1 MKNRIS
7 IKIKVF
13 LFFGGLY
20 LLFSI
25 GLYLSSFRVYK
36 NTLLERNQKDLRQFG
51 KIFLNATR
59 ENFKNF
65 DYSNIEIIAKR
76 VFSKPIDLLI
86 IHFPDSLFDIN
97 LFSSEVNMRDIKNKN
112 YLNKSFLIYRHRIE
126 KDGKLLGILTLGIL
140 KKNIFSSLSTF
151 KKLFLLIDIS
161 FAFVFGMLVFL
172 IFKSKNK
179 EITRLINRLKK
190 EKGEKFLDLNWSEDI
205 LQIVLKIN
213 ELLKDIFEKREKLR
227 KLENLRKDRLNK
239 EKERL
244 ERELEEFRNLKK
256 VILKAEDDLAF
267 SDNLLVYGKVFEDL
281 QRELRE
287 PLEELREEIE
297 TELIDQKVDKKTKQR
312 VLKIYASIEDILKLL
327 DELKALVSSSITTK
341 GHFNLSELLLR
352 KVKEFKEKNRDIKFK
367 VDIKK
372 DVKFFGNLH
381 QISIA
386 ISNILEN
393 AVEELKE
400 NEYVQNKEI
409 SVKLKEEND
418 SLFIIIEDNGGG
430 FENINEALNAFYTT
444 KYTEE
449 HRGLGLTLT
458 QKIIIEHGGGII
470 LENKVEGGA
479 KVIIEFPLS
488 K

>member
-1 MKNRIS
+1 MKNRILL
-7 IKIKVF
+7 KIKVF

-20 LLFSI
+20 LVFSI
-25 GLYLSSFRVYK
+25 GLYIYSLSVYK
-36 NTLLERNQKDLRQFG
+36 NTLLERNRKDLG
-51 KIFLNATR
+51 KFCEIFLSATR
-59 ENFKNF
+59 ERFESF

-76 VFSKPIDLLI
+76 VFSKPIDLLT

-97 LFSSEVNMRDIKNKN
+97 LFSKEVSIGDIKNKKD
-112 YLNKSFLIYRHRIE
+112 LNKSFLIYRHRIE
-126 KDGKLLGILTLGIL
+126 KNDEFLGDLTLGIL
-140 KKNIFSSLSTF
+140 KKNIFGSLYTF
-151 KKLFLLIDIS
+151 KKLFLLVDVS
-161 FAFVFGMLVFL
+161 FAFVFGILVSL

-179 EITRLINRLKK
+179 EMTRLLHELKE
-190 EKGEKFLDLNWSEDI
+190 EKGEKFLELNWSEDI
-205 LQIVLKIN
+205 LQAVLKIN

-227 KLENLRKDRLNK
+227 KLKSLREDKLKK

-256 VILKAEDDLAF
+256 VILKAEDELAF
-267 SDNLLVYGKVFEDL
+267 SDNLLVYGKIFEDL

-312 VLKIYASIEDILKLL
+312 VLKIYASIEDIFKLL

-341 GHFNLSELLLR
+341 GHFNLSRLLR
-352 KVKEFKEKNRDIKFK
+352 EKVEEFREKNRDIKFK

-381 QISIA
+381 QISVA

-400 NEYVQNKEI
+400 NEYVKEKEV
-409 SVKLKEEND
+409 SVVLKEEDD
-418 SLFIIIEDNGGG
+418 SLIIIIEDNGRG
-430 FENINEALNAFYTT
+430 FEDINETLNAFYTT
-444 KYTEE
+444 KYTKD
-449 HRGLGLTLT
+449 HRGLGLTLA
-458 QKIIIEHGGGII
+458 QKIVIEHGGGIA

-479 KVIIEFPLS
+479 KVIVEFPLS